1 MALETIRTKSL
12 ILILTAICLGAVIT
26 PIMNSMVTVFLP
38 VMYAEFN
45 VSTAEMGLMKTSY
58 MLAGIIF
65 ILPAIK
71 IVEKLGYKKSF
82 LLGAAAFA
90 IFLFLSA
97 FTPNYPYLLTM
108 RILTGFFIVFVQI
121 TGLAIL
127 KCIFAPEQ
135 QGFAIGIYTA
145 GMSIASFIGPL
156 FGGVLTEFLD
166 WRVNFLV
173 TIPFLLLSCVLL
185 FISLRGKEYYGKKT
199 RSDWVGY
206 VLFGCMTFCL
216 MNGLA
221 GFDEPFALHFIAAG
235 ILFLVGFIIC
245 ERKVKAPALNLQL
258 FSRNKQFTRASVA
271 LLLSYCSTTGIT
283 DIISL
288 YLQYIGKLTP
298 TETSIIF
305 LLQPAIQVVG
315 SPLVG
320 KLADKME
327 TKYLTVSG
335 MGLIMLGVLFLS
347 CAGWIS
353 IPPVIHVLIG
363 FGLLDIGVVLFSAPN
378 TKLVMGSVSRE
389 DAATASGLVA
399 VLRKIGGLL
408 SVAISM
414 KVLSLGLSGA
424 GDGAAESVF
433 TSAMQAAM
441 LVCATFAFIGMLF
454 SWFKERK
461 PSEIEGNGE
470 ALGGS
475 SK

>member
-1 MALETIRTKSL
+1 MESANVNIKFL
-12 ILILTAICLGAVIT
+12 IPILTAICLGAVVT
-26 PIMNSMVTVFLP
+26 PIMNSMVTIFLP
-38 VMYAEFN
+38 VMYAEFD
-45 VSTAEMGLMKTSY
+45 VSSAEIGLMKTSY

-65 ILPAIK
+65 MLPAIK
-71 IVEKLGYKKSF
+71 LVEKIGYKKSF
-82 LLGAAAFA
+82 LLGAALFA
-90 IFLFLSA
+90 ILLLLSA

-121 TGLAIL
+121 TGLAII

-145 GMSIASFIGPL
+145 GMSIASFVGPV

-185 FISLRGKEYYGKKT
+185 YFSLRGKEFYGKKT
-199 RSDWVGY
+199 GSDWGGY

-216 MNGLA
+216 MNGLS
-221 GFDEPFALHFIAAG
+221 GFDEPFAIYFIAAG
-235 ILFLVGFIIC
+235 ILFLIGFIIC

-258 FSRNKQFTRASVA
+258 FSKNKQFTRASAA
-271 LLLSYCSTTGIT
+271 LLLSYCATTGIT

-305 LLQPAIQVVG
+305 LLQPAIQVIG
-315 SPLVG
+315 SPIVG

-327 TKYLTVSG
+327 TKHLTVSG
-335 MGLIMLGVLFLS
+335 MGIIMLGALFLS
-347 CAGWIS
+347 CTGWIP
-353 IPPVIHVLIG
+353 IPPVILVLIG
-363 FGLLDIGVVLFSAPN
+363 FGLIGVGVVLFSAPN

-408 SVAISM
+408 SVAVSM

-424 GDGAAESVF
+424 GGQGAESAF
-433 TSAMQAAM
+433 TSAMQGAM
-441 LVCATFAFIGMLF
+441 LVCAAFAFVGMLF

-461 PSEIEGNGE
+461 PSESESNGE
-470 ALGGS
+470 TSCGNRT
-475 SK
+475 